1 MSALDEWIEIA
12 GGVNEDRLESPDVL
26 RTTIRQ
32 ILAERRRRQ
41 LAPERSL
48 AELRRS
54 CHVSQESLATRLG
67 LKQTRVSRLERH
79 PNLRLSALRAYIE
92 ALGGSLHLMVK
103 LPARDVRLTL

>member
-1 MSALDEWIEIA
+1 VSALEGWIEIA
-12 GGVNEDRLESPDVL
+12 GGVNEDRLESPDVV